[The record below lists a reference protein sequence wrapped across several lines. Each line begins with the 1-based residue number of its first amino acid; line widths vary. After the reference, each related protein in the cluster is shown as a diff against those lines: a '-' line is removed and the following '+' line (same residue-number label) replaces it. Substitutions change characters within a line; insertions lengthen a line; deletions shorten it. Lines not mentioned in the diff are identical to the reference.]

1 MKSLGLVEVQSVA
14 AAIDCLDLMCKA
26 AEVKFVTWERKL
38 GGRLVTIIVEGQISA
53 VKAAVEATAG
63 AIIKPAATAV
73 IASPHSET
81 QRMVM
86 LSASR
91 LKKKTKTSEKADDT
105 QFIKEV

>member
-14 AAIDCLDLMCKA
+14 AAVDCLDLMCKA
-26 AEVKFVTWERKL
+26 ADVKFITWERKL

-53 VKAAVEATAG
+53 VKAAVEATAS

-81 QRMVM
+81 ERMVM

-91 LKKKTKTSEKADDT
+91 LSKKAKTTDKNITEDH
-105 QFIKEV
+105 IKEV